1 MSFRHYAFESRLK
14 EQLFGVRWT
23 QVGLAKAE
31 LMFRYV
37 GEQPVTVKGFW
48 AKTTMVQENVHAS
61 HGNQN
66 RAPRQVRDTDFR
78 SRIYR
83 HQESNMTAFVRAL
96 VLDYLY
102 PTLTIS

>member
-1 MSFRHYAFESRLK
+1 
-14 EQLFGVRWT
+14 
-23 QVGLAKAE
+23 
-31 LMFRYV
+31 MFRYI
-37 GEQPVTVKGFW
+37 GERSVTVKSFW
-48 AKTTMVQENVHAS
+48 AKTTMVQERVRAS

-83 HQESNMTAFVRAL
+83 HQESNMTVFVRAL
-96 VLDYLY
+96 VLDHLY